1 MLTGLEEGDL
11 FLNRENV
18 GDEKKGAEMSN
29 PIVGATFS
37 ELSSRFFK
45 EGWNHRD
52 RSIHKESVN
61 AIMTQHGLLHKGF
74 HIS

>member
-37 ELSSRFFK
+37 ELSSRFF
-45 EGWNHRD
+45 
-52 RSIHKESVN
+52 
-61 AIMTQHGLLHKGF
+61 
-74 HIS
+74 